1 MRQNLSD
8 DEKAAYI
15 DAELC
20 LMNAPAQLFDWAEN
34 RWDELVYGHVVQS
47 NFIHNVGQ
55 FLPWHRLYM
64 RAHEYLLQTE
74 CGYTG
79 AQPYWEEAL
88 DVDNLTASVVFD
100 PDSGFGT
107 AGTNGSCVSD
117 GPFTQLELHI
127 TQYTN
132 YANYCLTRETNTD
145 IFQGATLDNIAECTN
160 TTTYDEAYDCFQQNP
175 HTAGHGGVGGT
186 MLDVVASPSDPL
198 FFLHHTNLDRLWWT
212 WQLNNLTYRLTDMGG
227 RNIPTDSYLAQN
239 NFTYPGPELLDY
251 DGDSANVTTLNH
263 TLWMVGLI
271 ANATVGDVM
280 DLRGDLI
287 CAEYV

>member
-1 MRQNLSD
+1 MSD
-8 DEKAAYI
+8 TEKAAYI

-20 LMNAPAQLFDWAEN
+20 LMSQPPQLFDFAQN
-34 RWDELVYGHVVQS
+34 RWDELVYGHVINS
-47 NFIHNVGQ
+47 NVIHNVGG

-64 RAHEYLLQTE
+64 RVHEKLLQDE

-88 DVDNLTASVVFD
+88 DVDDLASSVVFD
-100 PDSGFGT
+100 PDTGFG
-107 AGTNGSCVSD
+107 GFGNGSCVTD

-132 YANYCLTRETNTD
+132 YGNYCLTRSMGEN
-145 IFQGATLDNIAECTN
+145 IFQGATLSSISECLN
-160 TTTYDEAYDCFQQNP
+160 TTTYDDAYDCFQQDP

-198 FFLHHTNLDRLWWT
+198 FFLHHTNLDRLWWQ
-212 WQLNNLTYRLTDMGG
+212 WQSQNLSARLTDMGG
-227 RNIPTDSYLAQN
+227 QNVPTDKYLAQN
-239 NFTYPGPELLDY
+239 NFTYPSAAFLDY
-251 DGDSANVTTLNH
+251 DGDAGNVTTLNH

-271 ANATVGDVM
+271 PNATVSEVM
-280 DLRGDLI
+280 DLSGDLI